1 MDGGLKYLI
10 LTLVIFKSILFTG
23 CFGNSEKDNYSNMET
38 VANVDIERF
47 MGDWYVIGNIPTFIE
62 KGATNAIES
71 YKLGANGRIE
81 TTFTFF
87 KDSPNGEKKTYKPTG
102 FIKNKET
109 NAEWR
114 MQFLWPFKMPF
125 LIIELDEDY
134 SYTVI
139 GYPSKKYV
147 WIMAR
152 DPQMEEKRY
161 NLILDNLS
169 KIGYDI
175 SLIQKVPQIWSK

>member
-1 MDGGLKYLI
+1 MIAFPAPTSKI
-10 LTLVIFKSILFTG
+10 TLGEFCKTCQRPFNPVLS
-23 CFGNSEKDNYSNMET
+23 
-38 VANVDIERF
+38 
-47 MGDWYVIGNIPTFIE
+47 
-62 KGATNAIES
+62 
-71 YKLGANGRIE
+71 
-81 TTFTFF
+81 TTLL
-87 KDSPNGEKKTYKPTG
+87 S
-102 FIKNKET
+102 
-109 NAEWR
+109 
-114 MQFLWPFKMPF
+114 PF

-175 SLIQKVPQIWSK
+175 SLIQKVPQMWSK

>member
-1 MDGGLKYLI
+1 MK
-10 LTLVIFKSILFTG
+10 
-23 CFGNSEKDNYSNMET
+23 T
-38 VANVDIERF
+38 VEFVDLERF
-47 MGDWYVIGNIPTFIE
+47 MGDWFVIANIPTFLE

-71 YKLGANGRIE
+71 YKLNNKGIVE
-81 TTFTFF
+81 TTFTFY
-87 KDSPNGEKKTYKPTG
+87 KDSPVGEKKTYKPKG
-102 FIKNKET
+102 FIYNSIT

-125 LIIELDEDY
+125 LIIELADDY

-152 DPQMEEKRY
+152 TPKIDEDRY
-161 NLILDNLS
+161 KNILENLFE
-169 KIGYDI
+169 IGYDTTQ
-175 SLIQKVPQIWSK
+175 IQLVPQVWN